1 MELTREENKLYIEN
15 VSKSYKMGKKDMHKV
30 IDNLSLAVKDN
41 EFLVILGPGHCGK
54 SVLLNIISG
63 LEYPDEGRVVLD
75 GVTIEG
81 PNPKMGMVFQKTGV
95 FSWLTVMENVEL
107 GPKNR
112 GVPKDARREKAQKYI
127 DLVGLQGFE
136 NARPPQLSGGMKQR
150 VGIARA
156 YTNDPEILI
165 MDEPFG
171 ALDAQTRYSMEEEI
185 EKIWSQEKRTIIFVT
200 NNIEEA
206 LMLGDRII
214 LLTECPARVKKE
226 YAVDISRPRDMM
238 SPDFL
243 ALRQEISANTDLS
256 IES

>member
-1 MELTREENKLYIEN
+1 MELTDKKDKLFIEN
-15 VSKSYKMGKKDMHKV
+15 VSKTYKLGKNDTHLV
-30 IDNLSLAVKDN
+30 IDNLSLSVKDN

-63 LEYPDEGRVVLD
+63 LESPDSGRVVLD
-75 GVTIEG
+75 DEEIEG

-112 GVPKDARREKAQKYI
+112 GVPKEERRKKAQKYI

-171 ALDAQTRYSMEEEI
+171 ALDAQTRYSMENEI
-185 EKIWSQEKRTIIFVT
+185 EKIWSKEKRTIIFVT

-206 LMLGDRII
+206 LVLGDRII
-214 LLTECPARVKKE
+214 LLTECPAKVKKE
-226 YAVDISRPRDMM
+226 YPVNLPRPRDVM

-243 ALRQEISANTDLS
+243 ALRQEISSNTDLS
-256 IES
+256 IEK